1 MMRISFGM
9 LALMGAL
16 WGSVALAQELPV
28 RTPGTI
34 PYKTDST
41 PIEEHGSRVGM
52 AILLLLAAGGGA
64 FYLIRKKIPP
74 FITNTEEDRQ
84 LKIIKRAKLNPRTT
98 LYVVEFNQRKLLISQ
113 SGDNV
118 VCLADTNIAPEMQGK
133 TDV

>member
-9 LALMGAL
+9 LALIGAL
-16 WGSVALAQELPV
+16 WGSTAIAQESV
-28 RTPGTI
+28 RPSGSI

-52 AILLLLAAGGGA
+52 AIVLLLVAGGGA
-64 FYLIRKKIPP
+64 LYFIRKKIPP

-84 LKIIKRAKLNPRTT
+84 LKIIKRAKLNPRTS

-118 VCLADTNIAPEMQGK
+118 VCLADTNIAPVQGK